1 MRLSRSKHR
10 LHILV
15 VVLAGGVA
23 SATTWVDAALAA
35 DGDGA
40 FPAQSR
46 EDELKKKE
54 EELRRKEDELRKKEE
69 ELRARESEKERK
81 QREAEAKKQSEKEE
95 KARKQREREEKKQRE
110 KEENERIQR
119 EREAKKQRAKEER
132 EQKGKQD
139 AAAAQ
144 PAAVAAPPDETPAT
158 SPPPTVAA
166 APEPV
171 PIDRLGD
178 AEWST
183 TLGFLAPGEPPAD
196 TAGAGGGARVPAV
209 RAMTLNTGWFEFG
222 GGQLQLNPINNG
234 NSDSSLGF
242 ALLDIAFAFRFEW
255 RNEASLFAPWFT
267 FGGATMFGDREIQDP
282 QLALPSDTTA
292 TLGVVGFRGETRF
305 GVDLHPAQFVG
316 IGPVIGGHFE
326 TYSASIAAESTS
338 GSTPTVPDEWSDSTM
353 QAELGLVYG
362 VHARFR
368 TRARPGAPAVFFADP
383 AFTWKQGEF
392 QTGQYA
398 SLQLGV
404 RAGSMYFLGWYER
417 RLDASGSFTF
427 SNDSAISAD
436 THTLSEDYA
445 ASSPIEQRLG
455 VGMAV
460 VMYGKD

>member
-1 MRLSRSKHR
+1 MR
-10 LHILV
+10 
-15 VVLAGGVA
+15 
-23 SATTWVDAALAA
+23 AALAA

-46 EDELKKKE
+46 EDELKKRE
-54 EELRRKEDELRKKEE
+54 EELKRKEDELRKKEE
-69 ELRARESEKERK
+69 ELRGRESEKERK
-81 QREAEAKKQSEKEE
+81 QRETEAKKQSEKEAKE
-95 KARKQREREEKKQRE
+95 RKQREREEKKQRE
-110 KEENERIQR
+110 KEE
-119 EREAKKQRAKEER
+119 R
-132 EQKGKQD
+132 EQKGKQG

-144 PAAVAAPPDETPAT
+144 TAAVPAPPEETAAT
-158 SPPPTVAA
+158 SPPPTAAA

-183 TLGFLAPGEPPAD
+183 SLGFLAPGEPPAD
-196 TAGAGGGARVPAV
+196 TAGASGGARVPSV
-209 RAMTLNTGWFEFG
+209 RAMTLNSGWFEFG
-222 GGQLQLNPINNG
+222 GGQVQLNPTNNG
-234 NSDSSLGF
+234 NTDSSLGF
-242 ALLDIAFAFRFEW
+242 ALLDIAFALRFEW

-282 QLALPSDTTA
+282 RLALPSDTTA

-305 GVDLHPAQFVG
+305 GIDLHPAQFVG
-316 IGPVIGGHFE
+316 IGPVIGGHIE
-326 TYSASIAAESTS
+326 TYSASVTAESTS

-362 VHARFR
+362 LHARFR

-404 RAGSMYFLGWYER
+404 RAGSIYFLGWYER

-427 SNDSAISAD
+427 SNDSATPAD